1 MNSNMREFI
10 YFSRSAPTTGNFGM
24 DLMKAGRLDIAC
36 HVIINAFFVSKRIR
50 DNVGMHLVF
59 YGHPDPPR
67 HLEMYPSN
75 VIPETG
81 KAYGKDNID
90 ISKKDIAGL
99 IKRMLYK
106 YKKDKRTEVYS
117 GYFIEKKN
125 LFKVVDDFRSKGKTV
140 YLLDGKGDDIRN
152 IEIDKD
158 PVFLLGDHD
167 GLPSKELKRLKQ
179 ITKLVSLGRVTYFAS
194 QAMTIVQHELDRR
207 GI

>member
-1 MNSNMREFI
+1 MREFI
-10 YFSRSAPTTGNFGM
+10 YFSRSAPTTGNFGS

-36 HVIINAFFVSKRIR
+36 HIIINAFFVSKKIR

-59 YGHPDPPR
+59 YGGPDPPR
-67 HLEMYPSN
+67 HLEMYPSMI
-75 VIPETG
+75 IPETG
-81 KAYGKDNID
+81 KAYGKDTID

-99 IKRMLYK
+99 LKRMLYK

-125 LFKVVDDFRSKGKTV
+125 LFQVVDDLQSKGRTI
-140 YLLDGKGDDIRN
+140 YLLDKSGEDIRSAGIAEN
-152 IEIDKD
+152 

-179 ITKLVSLGRVTYFAS
+179 VTKLVSLGRVTYFAS
-194 QAMTIVQHELDRR
+194 QSMTIVQNELDRR

>member
-1 MNSNMREFI
+1 MREFI
-10 YFSRSAPTTGNFGM
+10 YFSRSAPTNGNFPD

-59 YGHPDPPR
+59 YGMPNPPK
-67 HLEMYPSN
+67 HLEMYPSI

-106 YKKDKRTEVYS
+106 YKKDKRTEVYP

-125 LFKVVDDFRSKGKTV
+125 LFKVVDDFKSKGKTV

-179 ITKLVSLGRVTYFAS
+179 KTKPVSLGKTTYFAS
-194 QAMTIVQHELDRR
+194 QSMTIVQHELDRR
-207 GI
+207 GIG